1 MHGARAP
8 EGASVLKLHADL
20 NPALNTVTAYG
31 EGWIEINQT
40 RHEGAL
46 VLRPQGEILAW
57 PVAGFDVL
65 ESAHFEALLEHAPE
79 VLIFGTGARQR
90 FPHPRLVA
98 SLARARIGI
107 EVMAT
112 GAACRTYNILM
123 GEDRRV
129 VAALLPP

>member
-1 MHGARAP
+1 MALEDPKG
-8 EGASVLKLHADL
+8 GSVLKLHADL

-31 EGWIEINQT
+31 EGWVEINRT

-46 VLRPQGEILAW
+46 VVRPEGEILAW
-57 PVAGFDVL
+57 PVAAFEAL
-65 ESAHFEALLEHAPE
+65 ESAHFEALLEHSPE
-79 VLIFGTGARQR
+79 VVIFGTGARQR

-98 SLARARIGI
+98 PLARVRIGI

-123 GEDRRV
+123 GEGRRV
-129 VAALLPP
+129 VAVMLPP

>member
-1 MHGARAP
+1 MAP
-8 EGASVLKLHADL
+8 ERREGTHVLKLHADL

-31 EGWIEINQT
+31 DGWVEINRT

-46 VLRPQGEILAW
+46 VVRPEGEILPW
-57 PVAGFDVL
+57 PVTGFDAL
-65 ESAHFEALLEHAPE
+65 ESAHFEALLEHSPE
-79 VLIFGTGARQR
+79 VVIFGTGARQR

-98 SLARARIGI
+98 SLARVRIGV

-123 GEDRRV
+123 GEGRRV
-129 VAALLPP
+129 VAVILPP

>member
-1 MHGARAP
+1 MALEDP

-20 NPALNTVTAYG
+20 NPALNTITAYG
-31 EGWIEINQT
+31 EGWVEINRN

-46 VLRPQGEILAW
+46 VVRPEGEILAW
-57 PVAGFDVL
+57 RVAGFDAL
-65 ESAHFEALLEHAPE
+65 ESVHFEALLEHSPE
-79 VLIFGTGARQR
+79 VVIFGTGARQR

-98 SLARARIGI
+98 PLARARIGV

-123 GEDRRV
+123 GEGRRV
-129 VAALLPP
+129 VAVILPP